1 MSEEGEYNSDEQ
13 AMTPQHAASN
23 QFGLAVDN
31 LPNTQPRDQQVSI
44 ES

>member
-23 QFGLAVDN
+23 QFGLTVEN
-31 LPNTQPRDQQVSI
+31 LPNTQPRDQQVRI
-44 ES
+44 EG